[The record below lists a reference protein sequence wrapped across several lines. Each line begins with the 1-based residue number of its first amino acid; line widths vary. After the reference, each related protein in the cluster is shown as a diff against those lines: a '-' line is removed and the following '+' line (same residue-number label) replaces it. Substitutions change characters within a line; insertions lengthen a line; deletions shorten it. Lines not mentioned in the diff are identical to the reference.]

1 MNSIVLRE
9 TIRLSGRILFIEPD
23 EHRAD
28 ALRQIV
34 RELDDMDVEVVR
46 NVPAAIRSVGDHIPD
61 LLLTSTFLPPADE
74 TMLTSYLNSLPA
86 ARHLQTI
93 NVPYF
98 IDEEQA
104 PVESSGTGVLTF
116 LRRRPASIRPR
127 CNVQTLRDQIQV
139 YLSQARTR
147 RREADHRRNSA
158 GSGEHSLVKPT
169 KAHELTLARG
179 RATDV
184 PPALTSPIPVPAFST
199 IMPGDRRRARRRA
212 CGDVPWLWTVKLAGG
227 SQVSVVDISST
238 GVLLETASR
247 LPDGSTVDLHLLGE
261 DTNVTVPARMLRTQV
276 ASVNGLSVKYRV
288 AAAFAHHLAL
298 PGLQQ
303 ASAAP
308 PAPKVLADLLSRVL
322 GSLDRCSGEA
332 ALRTSFENE
341 LRRVLPVRDIQLR
354 ETPLIAE
361 RGTESVYF
369 TVPHGSG
376 ARPILQAIFEPDY
389 APTAMDF
396 RLLKA
401 AASLAA
407 VVLEFTPRSVA
418 PGALAFP

>member
-23 EHRAD
+23 EHRAE
-28 ALRQIV
+28 ALGQIV
-34 RELDDMDVEVVR
+34 RELDDMDVEIVR
-46 NVPAAIRSVGDHIPD
+46 DVPAAIRSLGEHIPD

-74 TMLTSYLNSLPA
+74 ATLTSHLNGLPA

-98 IDEEQA
+98 IDEEEA
-104 PVESSGTGVLTF
+104 SVESSSARVLTF

-127 CNVQTLRDQIQV
+127 CDVRTLRDQIQV
-139 YLSQARTR
+139 YLTQARTR
-147 RREADHRRNSA
+147 RREADNRKNNE
-158 GSGEHSLVKPT
+158 GSREYSLVKQT
-169 KAHELTLARG
+169 KTHELTLARG

-184 PPALTSPIPVPAFST
+184 PPEAVTGAIPVPAFST
-199 IMPGDRRRARRRA
+199 TLPGDRRRARRRA
-212 CGDVPWLWTVKLAGG
+212 CGDVPWLWTVKLAGS
-227 SQVSVVDISST
+227 SQVNVIDISST

-247 LPDGSTVDLHLLGE
+247 LADGSTVDLQLLGE

-276 ASVNGLSVKYRV
+276 ASVDGLSVKYRV

-303 ASAAP
+303 ASAAAP
-308 PAPKVLADLLSRVL
+308 VPKVLADLLSRVL

-354 ETPLIAE
+354 ETPVIAE
-361 RGTESVYF
+361 RGAESVYF
-369 TVPHGSG
+369 TIPHGSG

-389 APTAMDF
+389 SPTAMDF

-407 VVLEFTPRSVA
+407 VVLEFAPR
-418 PGALAFP
+418 

>member
-9 TIRLSGRILFIEPD
+9 TTRLSGRILFIEPD

-28 ALRQIV
+28 ALGLIV
-34 RELDDMDVEVVR
+34 RELDDMDVDIVR
-46 NVPAAIRSVGDHIPD
+46 DVPAAIRSLGEHIPD

-74 TMLTSYLNSLPA
+74 ATLTSHLNGLPA

-98 IDEEQA
+98 IDEEA
-104 PVESSGTGVLTF
+104 PVESSSARVLTF

-127 CNVQTLRDQIQV
+127 CDVRTLREQIQV
-139 YLSQARTR
+139 YLSQASAR
-147 RREADHRRNSA
+147 RREADNRKNNV
-158 GSGEHSLVKPT
+158 GSRESSLVKPT
-169 KAHELTLARG
+169 KTHELTLARG

-184 PPALTSPIPVPAFST
+184 PPEPVAAAIPALAFST
-199 IMPGDRRRARRRA
+199 TLPGDRRRARRRA

-227 SQVSVVDISST
+227 SQVNVIDISST

-247 LPDGSTVDLHLLGE
+247 LADGSTVDLQLLGE
-261 DTNVTVPARMLRTQV
+261 DTNVTVPARMLRTRV
-276 ASVNGLSVKYRV
+276 ASVDGLSVKYRV

-303 ASAAP
+303 ASAVAP
-308 PAPKVLADLLSRVL
+308 VPKVLADLLSRVL

-354 ETPLIAE
+354 EKPVIAE
-361 RGTESVYF
+361 RGAESVYF

-376 ARPILQAIFEPDY
+376 AHPILQAIFEPDY
-389 APTAMDF
+389 SPTAMDF

-407 VVLEFTPRSVA
+407 VVLEFAPR
-418 PGALAFP
+418 

>member
-9 TIRLSGRILFIEPD
+9 TTRLSGRILFIEPD

-34 RELDDMDVEVVR
+34 RELDDMDVEIVR
-46 NVPAAIRSVGDHIPD
+46 DVPAAIRSVGEHIPD

-74 TMLTSYLNSLPA
+74 ATLTSHLNGLPA

-98 IDEEQA
+98 IDEEEA
-104 PVESSGTGVLTF
+104 PVESSSARVLTF
-116 LRRRPASIRPR
+116 LRRRPPSIRPR
-127 CNVQTLRDQIQV
+127 CDVRTLRDQIQA
-139 YLSQARTR
+139 YLSQSRTR
-147 RREADHRRNSA
+147 RREADSRRNNERSR
-158 GSGEHSLVKPT
+158 EYSLVKQAKT
-169 KAHELTLARG
+169 HELTLARG
-179 RATDV
+179 RAIDGRPEPV
-184 PPALTSPIPVPAFST
+184 AGAIPVPAFST
-199 IMPGDRRRARRRA
+199 TLPGDRRRARRRA
-212 CGDVPWLWTVKLAGG
+212 CGDVPWLWTVKLAGS
-227 SQVSVVDISST
+227 SQVNVIDISST
-238 GVLLETASR
+238 GVLLETVSR
-247 LPDGSTVDLHLLGE
+247 LADGSTVDLQLLGE

-276 ASVNGLSVKYRV
+276 ASVDGLSVKYRV

-303 ASAAP
+303 PSAAAP
-308 PAPKVLADLLSRVL
+308 VPKVLADLLSRVL
-322 GSLDRCSGEA
+322 GGLDRCSGEA
-332 ALRTSFENE
+332 ALRTSFEKE

-354 ETPLIAE
+354 ETPVIAE
-361 RGTESVYF
+361 RGAESVYF

-376 ARPILQAIFEPDY
+376 PRPILQAIFEPDY

-407 VVLEFTPRSVA
+407 VVLEFAPR
-418 PGALAFP
+418 

>member
-23 EHRAD
+23 EHRAN

-34 RELDDMDVEVVR
+34 RELDDMDVEIVR
-46 NVPAAIRSVGDHIPD
+46 NVPAAIRSVGEHIPD

-74 TMLTSYLNSLPA
+74 ATLTSHLNALPA

-98 IDEEQA
+98 IDEEEA
-104 PVESSGTGVLTF
+104 LPESSSSRVLTF

-127 CNVQTLRDQIQV
+127 CDVQTLRDLIQV
-139 YLSQARTR
+139 YLSQVRTR
-147 RREADHRRNSA
+147 RREADYRRNHE
-158 GSGEHSLVKPT
+158 GSGQYSLVKQT
-169 KAHELTLARG
+169 KTHELTLARG
-179 RATDV
+179 RATDA
-184 PPALTSPIPVPAFST
+184 PPAVLAGATPVPAFSNPL
-199 IMPGDRRRARRRA
+199 PGDRRRARRRT
-212 CGDVPWLWTVKLAGG
+212 CGEVPWLWTVKLAG
-227 SQVSVVDISST
+227 SSPVKVVDISST

-247 LPDGSTVDLHLLGE
+247 LTDGSTVDLQLLGE
-261 DTNVTVPARMLRTQV
+261 DTNVTIPARMLRTQV
-276 ASVNGLSVKYRV
+276 ASVDGLSVKYRV

-303 ASAAP
+303 ASSAP

-322 GSLDRCSGEA
+322 GNLDRCSGEA
-332 ALRTSFENE
+332 ALRISFENE

-354 ETPLIAE
+354 ATPVIAE
-361 RGTESVYF
+361 RGAESVYF

-376 ARPILQAIFEPDY
+376 ARPILQATFEPDY

-407 VVLEFTPRSVA
+407 VVLEFAPR
-418 PGALAFP
+418 

>member
-23 EHRAD
+23 ERRAD
-28 ALRQIV
+28 ALKQIV
-34 RELDDMDVEVVR
+34 RELDDMDVEIVR
-46 NVPAAIRSVGDHIPD
+46 DVPAAIRSVGEHIPD

-74 TMLTSYLNSLPA
+74 ATLTSHLNGLPA

-98 IDEEQA
+98 IDEEEVS
-104 PVESSGTGVLTF
+104 VESSSARVLTF

-127 CNVQTLRDQIQV
+127 CDVRTLRDQIQV

-147 RREADHRRNSA
+147 RREADDRQNYE
-158 GSGEHSLVKPT
+158 GSREYSLVKQT
-169 KAHELTLARG
+169 KTHELTLARG
-179 RATDV
+179 RATDA
-184 PPALTSPIPVPAFST
+184 PPAAVTRTIPVPAFST
-199 IMPGDRRRARRRA
+199 TLPGDRRRARRRA
-212 CGDVPWLWTVKLAGG
+212 CGDIPWLWTVKLAGG
-227 SQVSVVDISST
+227 SQVNVIDISST

-247 LPDGSTVDLHLLGE
+247 LADGSTVDLQLLGE
-261 DTNVTVPARMLRTQV
+261 DTNVIVPARMLRTQV
-276 ASVNGLSVKYRV
+276 ASVDGLSVKYRV
-288 AAAFAHHLAL
+288 AAAFAYHLTL
-298 PGLQQ
+298 PGLEQT
-303 ASAAP
+303 SAAP
-308 PAPKVLADLLSRVL
+308 PVSKVVADLLSRVL

-332 ALRTSFENE
+332 ALRTRFEDE

-354 ETPLIAE
+354 ETPVIAE
-361 RGTESVYF
+361 RGAESVYF

-389 APTAMDF
+389 APTAKDF

-407 VVLEFTPRSVA
+407 VVLEFAPR
-418 PGALAFP
+418 